1 MSMNK
6 DQQKPIKSPYKAP
19 EGYFYSFNAQ
29 VWQKIKSNPTMK
41 VYASPSPYRVWLA
54 AASVV
59 LLAAAAWLFVFKSE
73 DKINNTTATQLEVKP
88 TPAIQDEQL
97 SPQPA
102 ATIEEQIITQLVEQ
116 PQQAATS
123 AVIAKSNTDISLAAE
138 LDAAGLIVMD
148 VETELFD
155 EIEILP

>member
-1 MSMNK
+1 
-6 DQQKPIKSPYKAP
+6 
-19 EGYFYSFNAQ
+19 
-29 VWQKIKSNPTMK
+29 
-41 VYASPSPYRVWLA
+41 
-54 AASVV
+54 V

-73 DKINNTTATQLEVKP
+73 DKINNATATQLEVKP

-97 SPQPA
+97 SPQSA

-116 PQQAATS
+116 PQQAATP
-123 AVIAKSNTDISLAAE
+123 AVIAKSNADVSLAAE